1 MIRDGPS
8 AVPAGMLPT
17 ALADP
22 GMVQVQL
29 TWLEQRVEHW
39 IRFGREAGGHII
51 DRRRRVVRFRP
62 GTIFAFVR
70 WSANDYGT
78 IVSRID
84 IVRVVAPGQ
93 AYSTLPFVRPG
104 GDILLRIAGWP
115 KVAQVLEAIDAVEA
129 LDLDPGDAAPDH
141 WRHVHNRIAAGQCP
155 RAYTLERH
163 RAWLKRRELL
173 S

>member
-1 MIRDGPS
+1 MSRDCPS
-8 AVPAGMLPT
+8 ASPVGMLPT

-22 GMVQVQL
+22 GMAQVLL
-29 TWLEQRVEHW
+29 TWIEQRIEHW

-51 DRRRRVVRFRP
+51 DRRRRVVCFRP

-78 IVSRID
+78 IFSRID

-141 WRHVHNRIAAGQCP
+141 WRHVHNRIAAGQRP
-155 RAYTLERH
+155 RTYTRERH